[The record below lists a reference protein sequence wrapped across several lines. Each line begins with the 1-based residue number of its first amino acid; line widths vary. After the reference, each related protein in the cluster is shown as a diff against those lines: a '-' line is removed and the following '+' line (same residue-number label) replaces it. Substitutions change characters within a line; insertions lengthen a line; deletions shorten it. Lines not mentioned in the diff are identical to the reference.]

1 MDTQQNIFYQS
12 DFGCTQ
18 CWTPNYII
26 IRLDFLAAPL
36 FGHMDKHLKLWYIF
50 LRKGIT
56 VMAKQFTK
64 VEQEILRAN
73 PFTLDVNERY
83 IKFTVDFKRFLLNEI
98 SKPGVTHKQAFRN
111 AGYDPDILG
120 QNRVVNTVKAIRR
133 EAASPKGIHDT
144 GPSRD
149 RLARQDLSK
158 KRYETA
164 IKELQQELVKTQQEL
179 EFIKKILQ
187 LPSKD
192 AGTP

>member
-83 IKFTVDFKRFLLNEI
+83 INLPSTSKDFFWMK
-98 SKPGVTHKQAFRN
+98 S
-111 AGYDPDILG
+111 
-120 QNRVVNTVKAIRR
+120 
-133 EAASPKGIHDT
+133 
-144 GPSRD
+144 PSRVWHIN
-149 RLARQDLSK
+149 RLFVMPVMTRIYWGKTGSSTQWRQSAGRQPHLKGSMIQARQETVLPDRIWARSAMKLRSRSFSK
-158 KRYETA
+158 NLWRHSRNWS
-164 IKELQQELVKTQQEL
+164 L
-179 EFIKKILQ
+179 
-187 LPSKD
+187 
-192 AGTP
+192 

>member
-133 EAASPKGIHDT
+133 A
-144 GPSRD
+144 
-149 RLARQDLSK
+149 
-158 KRYETA
+158 
-164 IKELQQELVKTQQEL
+164 
-179 EFIKKILQ
+179 
-187 LPSKD
+187 
-192 AGTP
+192 